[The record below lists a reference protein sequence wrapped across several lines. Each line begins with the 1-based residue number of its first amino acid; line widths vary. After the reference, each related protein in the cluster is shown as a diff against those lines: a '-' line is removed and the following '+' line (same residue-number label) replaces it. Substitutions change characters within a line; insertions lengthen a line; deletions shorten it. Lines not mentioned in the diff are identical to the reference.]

1 MNPFAHLDR
10 TKTGRIM
17 AGHPRTIGAGL
28 LSVLIYTLLPGGLSL
43 TTRGVIAWDVGSVV
57 LLISLAVMFLQAHSS
72 EGGGDA
78 AMAYNAERQDE
89 GEWTVFSITIL
100 GAVASFAAVTVVL
113 HDVKDM
119 AALERQLHVG
129 LVAATLLLSWFMTHT
144 VFALRYAHEYYAR
157 TPGVSPGVTPV
168 DGGLEF
174 PGGSSPDYWDFV
186 YFSFVLGMTFQVS
199 DVQVTSRKLRRL
211 ATVHGLLAFLF
222 NTVIV
227 ALTVN
232 IAASLL

>member
-1 MNPFAHLDR
+1 MTRVGQLDR
-10 TKTGRIM
+10 TKVGRIIT
-17 AGHPRTIGAGL
+17 GHPRTIGAAV
-28 LSVLIYTLLPGGLSL
+28 LSVLAYALLPGDLRYV
-43 TTRGVIAWDVGSVV
+43 TRGVIAWNVGSIA
-57 LLISLAVMFLQAHSS
+57 LLATAALLFLQTQNVD
-72 EGGGDA
+72 GGGDA
-78 AMAYNAERQDE
+78 AMATNAERQNE

-100 GAVASFAAVTVVL
+100 GAVASFAAVTFVL

-119 AALERQLHVG
+119 VPLQRQLHVA
-129 LVAATLLLSWFMTHT
+129 LVTVTLLLSWLMTHT
-144 VFALRYAHEYYAR
+144 VFALRYAHEYYSR
-157 TPGVSPGVTPV
+157 TPDVAKV

-174 PGGSSPDYWDFV
+174 PGSLSPDYWDFA

-199 DVQVTSRKLRRL
+199 DVQITSRKLRRL
-211 ATVHGLLAFLF
+211 ATAHGLLAFLF

>member
-1 MNPFAHLDR
+1 MS
-10 TKTGRIM
+10 
-17 AGHPRTIGAGL
+17 GHPRTIGAAM
-28 LSVLIYTLLPGGLSL
+28 LSVLVYALLPGGLSL
-43 TTRGVIAWDVGSVV
+43 TTRGVIAWDVGSVA
-57 LLISLAVMFLQAHSS
+57 LLVSVAFMFLQAHNS

-89 GEWTVFSITIL
+89 GEWTVFSVTIL
-100 GAVASFAAVTVVL
+100 GTAASFAAVTVIL

-119 AALERQLHVG
+119 VPLQRQLYVG
-129 LVAATLLLSWFMTHT
+129 LVTATLLLSWFVTHT
-144 VFALRYAHEYYAR
+144 VFALRYAHEYYER
-157 TPGVSPGVTPV
+157 TPDAVTV
-168 DGGLEF
+168 DGGLQF

-211 ATVHGLLAFLF
+211 ATVHGVLAFLF

>member
-17 AGHPRTIGAGL
+17 AGHPRTIGAGV

-72 EGGGDA
+72 ECGGGSDA
-78 AMAYNAERQDE
+78 AMAHNAERQDE

-129 LVAATLLLSWFMTHT
+129 LVTATLLLSWFMTHT

-157 TPGVSPGVTPV
+157 TPGVSPV

-232 IAASLL
+232 IAAGLL